1 MSRVPNIRST
11 ESVPAGPL
19 AWLRDWLDTL
29 RSWVRTRDPAETTVG
44 DPMEKF
50 LTRGEAVGYGLVGR
64 RSDGSFG
71 LGTGYPGG
79 GVSPGGFGDGYV
91 PDLTPP
97 PTPTGL
103 AVTGAISNLLLEW
116 DPPAYT
122 MGHGHAQTNIY
133 GAIWTDPDPA
143 PTFGDVRTKLID
155 TAVGPIT
162 FHSYAT
168 NPNTR
173 WCIWI
178 KWKTVD
184 GVESASPAGGTNGI
198 QATTGQDV
206 AALLKVLAGSITKT
220 ELFASLNT
228 RIDLIDAADT
238 VTGSVAYQVAQEA
251 LARGTAIAAEALDRV
266 NADNNL
272 ANQILLITAGAGE
285 QFDTAKIWYF
295 DAGVESWTG
304 NGTPTAAAGFLRPAD
319 AASDAYVESPVGINA
334 PGATYSQ
341 VKIRIRKTGTPTWDG
356 FLWWRA
362 AADST
367 WDAGRR
373 VALTEP
379 SYDSNGIGVVTV
391 APGWAVTVDRI
402 RIDLSDVQD
411 GTDYFKIDWAAVGRP
426 APGASTAALQIE
438 AEARATADAAE
449 VTFRETLATQ
459 LRGSYTGTDVASLSS
474 GLVFSERQ
482 ARVTAVSAEATRIDA
497 LIVSVDTPS
506 TGLLARASALE
517 VVTTNVSSGNA
528 ALASRASALE
538 ATVNDGVTG
547 VSATA
552 SALDLVETIV
562 NHGTSGNT
570 ALASRTSA
578 LESTVDTAG
587 TGLIARATALE
598 NVTTNVTSGNTA
610 LATRALALEGSVN
623 GPTGVLARATA
634 LETVTT
640 NVSSGNTALASRAS
654 ALESTVNDPT
664 TGVGATASALDT
676 IEATVNNGTT
686 GVTATATRVNTLFTK
701 IDSPTIGNNPTYAAL
716 QNEATLRQAA
726 DGSITA
732 QYTVKMDLNGFVSG
746 YGLMSSLVAG
756 GTPTSTFIVNVDKFA
771 VATPTT
777 SVAGW
782 SASNTVGLNEI
793 RRIVGVDDKV
803 LVCKTAGVTA
813 GSAPSI
819 AGAIGS
825 LVTDNSVVWQIASRV
840 PFSVLTVPTT
850 INGASVPAGV
860 YIDAAYVLNATIGT
874 AQIALLA
881 VDDARIADLAVAKL
895 LAGNLRVGGYIRSTT
910 YSAGVSGWTINADGS
925 VEFNNGTFRGA
936 LAAATGTFAGAL
948 SAATG
953 TFSGTVTVGSTP
965 AISGTTMT
973 GTGAVINSTG
983 SFALGNASRN
993 IAFNGT
999 DAPRLNGDWVSTSNI
1014 ASGAITAASSVTSAY
1029 PAASLTTTTETTVVT
1044 AGSVNTTVD
1053 GVAQPIYIIASFD
1066 MVHAMTT
1073 AAVVTTTLRLKVNGT
1088 TVRSWTYQNPAGSA
1102 IHRYPRTDSLVVSS
1116 PPTGAVTVT
1125 LTAQAS
1131 TTPDVADDIEVNS
1144 ATLLVLGL
1152 KR

>member
-1 MSRVPNIRST
+1 MGRKDIPPFPDST
-11 ESVPAGPL
+11 PTDLRWPL
-19 AWLRDWLDTL
+19 NRMREEVQKLIG
-29 RSWVRTRDPAETTVG
+29 TVG
-44 DPMEKF
+44 D
-50 LTRGEAVGYGLVGR
+50 GSGAAVTGTSGTSL
-64 RSDGSFG
+64 GSG
-71 LGTGYPGG
+71 TTGGGTGGG
-79 GVSPGGFGDGYV
+79 TTYV

-97 PTPTGL
+97 PTPTFVSVDAGF
-103 AVTGAISNLLLEW
+103 AQVIIQWSGIG
-116 DPPAYT
+116 YT
-122 MGHGHAQTNIY
+122 QGNGHGQTIIY
-133 GAIWTDPDPA
+133 GVQKDPGDA
-143 PTFGDVRTKLID
+143 TLPTFPGDAGI
-155 TAVGPIT
+155 VGAAPNALTI
-162 FHSYAT
+162 FALPSEL
-168 NPNTR
+168 NTR
-173 WCIWI
+173 WHLWL
-178 KWKTVD
+178 KFKTND
-184 GVESASPAGGTNGI
+184 GVESVVPAGGTNGFNV
-198 QATTGQDV
+198 AGAYPTTGQDI
-206 AALLKVLAGSITKT
+206 AQLLEIIAGSITET

-238 VTGSVAYQVAQEA
+238 VAGSVAYQVAQEA

-266 NADNNL
+266 NADDML
-272 ANQILLITAGAGE
+272 AEQILLITAGAGE

-295 DAGVESWTG
+295 DTGVESWTG

-319 AASDAYVESPVGINA
+319 AASDAYVVSPTGINA
-334 PGATYSQ
+334 AGATYSQ

-411 GTDYFKIDWAAVGRP
+411 GTDYFEIDWAAVGRP

-517 VVTTNVSSGNA
+517 VVTTNVTSGNA

-538 ATVNDGVTG
+538 ATVNDATTG

-552 SALDLVETIV
+552 SALDVVETIV

-578 LESTVDTAG
+578 LEASVDTPG
-587 TGLIARATALE
+587 TGLTARATALE

-610 LATRALALEGSVN
+610 LASRALALETSVN
-623 GPTGVLARATA
+623 GGSGLLARATA

-640 NVSSGNTALASRAS
+640 NVTSGNAALAGRAS
-654 ALESTVNDPT
+654 ALEATVNNGA
-664 TGVGATASALDT
+664 TGVAATASALD
-676 IEATVNNGTT
+676 IVEATVNDGTN

-746 YGLMSSLVAG
+746 FGLMSSLVAG

-771 VATPTT
+771 VATPTS

-782 SASNTVGLNEI
+782 SASNTVGINQI

-803 LVCKTAGVTA
+803 LVCKTPGVTA

-819 AGAIGS
+819 AGAIGT
-825 LVTDNSVVWQIASRV
+825 LVTDGSVVWQVASRV

-850 INGASVPAGV
+850 INGVAVPAGV
-860 YIDAAYVLNATIGT
+860 YIDGAYTLNQTIGSLQIREITADKITTGTLNA
-874 AQIALLA
+874 AL
-881 VDDARIADLAVAKL
+881 IF
-895 LAGNLRVGGYIRSTT
+895 AGSL
-910 YSAGVSGWTINADGS
+910 SAAT
-925 VEFNNGTFRGA
+925 GTFAGSLSAATGTFSGA
-936 LAAATGTFAGAL
+936 LSAATGTFAGAL

-953 TFSGTVTVGSTP
+953 TFSGSLSAAGGTFAGALSAATGTFAGDISAATGTFSGTVRSGTSP
-965 AISGTTMT
+965 AVSGTTMT
-973 GTGAVINSTG
+973 GTGFVANPDGSAAFGSAASNISFTAPVLTLNNVVINAATLNSPVLTAPAFTPFTASVSGYATSVSSGAPRNLG
-983 SFALGNASRN
+983 SRGLTLA
-993 IAFNGT
+993 NGT
-999 DAPRLNGDWVSTSNI
+999 GPYVYQWSLEDWAWTDD
-1014 ASGAITAASSVTSAY
+1014 SGAPEWYFSS
-1029 PAASLTTTTETTVVT
+1029 T
-1044 AGSVNTTVD
+1044 AGS
-1053 GVAQPIYIIASFD
+1053 
-1066 MVHAMTT
+1066 T
-1073 AAVVTTTLRLKVNGT
+1073 ATLFVQLVSGSTTLTGTLKC
-1088 TVRSWTYQNPAGSA
+1088 TVVDSSG
-1102 IHRYPRTDSLVVSS
+1102 RTAVATASVSVS
-1116 PPTGAVTVT
+1116 I
-1125 LTAQAS
+1125 S
-1131 TTPDVADDIEVNS
+1131 
-1144 ATLLVLGL
+1144 
-1152 KR
+1152 